1 MKTPKLW
8 QLLSFLFIFSAFS
21 VLSYAQAG
29 RGTGR
34 LGGVVIDESGNPV
47 SRAKIVIYFQGK
59 EEISREA
66 KSDKKGKWSIM
77 GLGSGDWRVTAS
89 AEGYIPTFTDVNV
102 SQIKINPTITLTLKK
117 VKPSESSIIE
127 DESSLALLDQA
138 SQLFDQGKY
147 TEAIDLCREF
157 LEKNPQAY
165 QAHLNIGDC
174 HREMGELDKAIAEY
188 TLVLDKSEEDS
199 LSGKKMTAKALS
211 SIGDIHLKKG
221 DLEKAQSYFRQS
233 IEISPE
239 DEILTYNVGEIY
251 FSNQKIDEA
260 IYYFEL
266 STRIKPDWSDPYLKL
281 GYVYLNK
288 GDKEKAVVNFQKFLE
303 LEPDSERSQTV
314 RGILETL
321 QK

>member
-1 MKTPKLW
+1 MRTTKAWP
-8 QLLSFLFIFSAFS
+8 LLSFLFIFSVFS
-21 VLSYAQAG
+21 ILSFAQAG
-29 RGTGR
+29 RGTAR
-34 LGGVVIDESGNPV
+34 IGGVVVDESGNPV
-47 SRAKIVIYFQGK
+47 RSAKIVIYFQGK
-59 EEISREA
+59 EDISRQA
-66 KSDKKGKWSIM
+66 KSDKKGRWSII

-89 AEGYIPTFTDVNV
+89 AEGYIPAQTDVNV
-102 SQIKINPTITLTLKK
+102 SQIDVNPTITLSLKK
-117 VKPSESSIIE
+117 IKTSESSIIE
-127 DESSLALLDQA
+127 DESTLALLDQA
-138 SQLFDQGKY
+138 SRLFDEGKY
-147 TEAIDLCREF
+147 TEAIALCREF

-165 QAHLNIGDC
+165 QARLNIGDC
-174 HREMGELDKAIAEY
+174 YKEMGELDKAMAEY
-188 TLVLDKSEEDS
+188 TLVLEKSEEDK
-199 LSGKKMTAKALS
+199 LTGKKMTAKALS

-221 DLEKAQSYFRQS
+221 DLEKAQDYFKQS

-266 STRIKPDWSDPYLKL
+266 STRIRPDWSDPYLKL

-288 GDKEKAVVNFQKFLE
+288 GDKEKAVENFQRFLK

-321 QK
+321 KK

>member
-1 MKTPKLW
+1 MKTTKQW

-21 VLSYAQAG
+21 ILSFAQAG
-29 RGTGR
+29 RGTAR
-34 LGGVVIDESGNPV
+34 IGGVVVDESGNPI
-47 SRAKIVIYFQGK
+47 SSAKIVIYFQGK

-66 KSDKKGKWSIM
+66 KSDKKGRWSII

-89 AEGYIPTFTDVNV
+89 AEGYIPTYFDLNV

-117 VKPSESSIIE
+117 IKPSESSIIE
-127 DESSLALLDQA
+127 DESTLALLDQA
-138 SQLFDQGKY
+138 SRLFDEGKY

-174 HREMGELDKAIAEY
+174 YKEMGELDKAIAEY
-188 TLVLDKSEEDS
+188 NLVLEKSEEDK
-199 LSGKKMTAKALS
+199 LTGKKMTAKALS

-221 DLEKAQSYFRQS
+221 DLEKAQSYFKQS
-233 IEISPE
+233 IEASPE

-266 STRIKPDWSDPYLKL
+266 STRIRPDWSDPYLKL

-288 GDKEKAVVNFQKFLE
+288 GNKEKAVVNFQKFLQ

>member
-1 MKTPKLW
+1 MKTKKQWP
-8 QLLSFLFIFSAFS
+8 LLSFLFIFFAFS
-21 VLSYAQAG
+21 ILSFAQAG
-29 RGTGR
+29 RGKAR
-34 LGGVVIDESGNPV
+34 IGGVVVDENGNPI
-47 SRAKIVIYFQGK
+47 SSAKIVIYFQGK
-59 EEISREA
+59 EEISRQA
-66 KSDKKGKWSIM
+66 KSNKKGRWSIM

-89 AEGYIPTFTDVNV
+89 AEGYIPTYLDVNI
-102 SQIKINPTITLTLKK
+102 SQIKVNPTITLTLKK
-117 VKPSESSIIE
+117 VKTSESSIIE
-127 DESSLALLDQA
+127 DESSLVLLDQA

-147 TEAIDLCREF
+147 TEAIDLCQEF
-157 LEKNPQAY
+157 LGKNPQAY

-174 HREMGELDKAIAEY
+174 YREMGELDKAIAEY
-188 TLVLDKSEEDS
+188 TLVLEKSEEDS

-233 IEISPE
+233 IEVLPE
-239 DEILTYNVGEIY
+239 DEILSYNVGEIY

-260 IYYFEL
+260 ISYFEL
-266 STRIKPDWSDPYLKL
+266 STKIKPGWSDPYLKL

-288 GDKEKAVVNFQKFLE
+288 GDKEKAVLNFQKFLE

-314 RGILETL
+314 KGILETL

>member
-1 MKTPKLW
+1 MKIKKQW

-21 VLSYAQAG
+21 VLSFAQAG
-29 RGTGR
+29 RGKAR
-34 LGGVVIDESGNPV
+34 IGGVVVDENGNPIG
-47 SRAKIVIYFQGK
+47 SAKIVVYFQGK
-59 EEISREA
+59 EEISRQA
-66 KSDKKGKWSIM
+66 KSNKKGRWSIM
-77 GLGSGDWRVTAS
+77 GLSSGDWRVTAS
-89 AEGYIPTFTDVNV
+89 AEGYIPTYSDVNV
-102 SQIKINPTITLTLKK
+102 SQININPKITLTLKK

-127 DESSLALLDQA
+127 DEASLALLDQA
-138 SQLFDQGKY
+138 SQLFDQEKY
-147 TEAIDLCREF
+147 TEAIDFCREF

-174 HREMGELDKAIAEY
+174 YREMGELDKAIAEY
-188 TLVLDKSEEDS
+188 TLVLEKSEEDK
-199 LSGKKMTAKALS
+199 LTGKKMTAKALS
-211 SIGDIHLKKG
+211 SIGDIYLKKG

-233 IEISPE
+233 IELSPE

-266 STRIKPDWSDPYLKL
+266 STKIRPGWSDPYLKL

-288 GDKEKAVVNFQKFLE
+288 GDKEKAMMNFQKFLE
-303 LEPDSERSQTV
+303 LEPASERSQTV

>member
-1 MKTPKLW
+1 MKTKQHWP
-8 QLLSFLFIFSAFS
+8 LLSFLFIFFAVSI
-21 VLSYAQAG
+21 LSFAQAG
-29 RGTGR
+29 RGTAR
-34 LGGVVIDESGNPV
+34 IGGVIVDENGNPI
-47 SRAKIVIYFQGK
+47 SSAKIIIYFQGK
-59 EEISREA
+59 EEISRQA
-66 KSDKKGKWSIM
+66 KSDKKGRWSII

-89 AEGYIPTFTDVNV
+89 AEGYIPTRFDLNV
-102 SQIKINPTITLTLKK
+102 SQININPAITLTLKK

-147 TEAIDLCREF
+147 TEAIDLCLEF

-221 DLEKAQSYFRQS
+221 ELEKAQSYFRQS
-233 IEISPE
+233 IEASPE
-239 DEILTYNVGEIY
+239 DEILPYNVGEIY

-266 STRIKPDWSDPYLKL
+266 STKIRPDWSDPYLKL
-281 GYVYLNK
+281 GYVYLNR
-288 GDKEKAVVNFQKFLE
+288 GDKEKALLNFRKFLE
-303 LEPDSERSQTV
+303 REPNSERSQTV